1 MQNEVIMKKQ
11 QGQTIIEA
19 VVALATLMIIITAIA
34 VVMMNGLYNS
44 QFIKS
49 QNEANKYA
57 QEAIEVVRNTQKND
71 LKTFKSYI
79 DAAVLFCLNDQGTI
93 YSTGCTAD
101 TVNTAGTYARTIEFS
116 PNASECLNATT
127 SADLQVT
134 VDVKWSST
142 KCPAN
147 DTFCHESKL
156 VTCMPY
162 KYPESNP

>member
-1 MQNEVIMKKQ
+1 MKKQ

-71 LKTFKSYI
+71 LQTFKS
-79 DAAVLFCLNDQGTI
+79 
-93 YSTGCTAD
+93 
-101 TVNTAGTYARTIEFS
+101 
-116 PNASECLNATT
+116 
-127 SADLQVT
+127 
-134 VDVKWSST
+134 
-142 KCPAN
+142 
-147 DTFCHESKL
+147 
-156 VTCMPY
+156 
-162 KYPESNP
+162 